1 MTALHRDM
9 GSALLVK
16 TGSGIDPDRW
26 TGTPGDI
33 HECSDINGA
42 RWLNNEQPI
51 SPAVPAIRQA
61 IKDDV
66 FEQSGAQD
74 SLRGERSKNV
84 SAGYAL
90 RQLQEREERRI
101 APARNKFEN
110 AVAEVGEKVIAC
122 FRECV
127 ENVGE
132 DMMGYLKRCASGEF
146 LPDEA
151 VSFLTRDIE
160 LGVDIKVEAGS
171 MQVESKATKQFNLLD
186 LVQKTAF
193 GQRLATDVKVQD
205 DFLKEFGAETL
216 RGFSGAHRDRAAN
229 ENELFTDMLKL
240 GPDRIGQSAPIVI
253 FEDDDNIHL
262 AEHTDFIVR
271 NATELMS
278 NPAIIQLVLTHAEQ
292 HRIQGKAKQ
301 GEAPPQAANMVAMAQ
316 GAARR
321 QPLDPQAVQAEAQQ
335 RKLAPPPAGS
345 PSAAPTEP
353 GTAPAGKPPAEAPPQ
368 PPPPGGQ

>member
-1 MTALHRDM
+1 
-9 GSALLVK
+9 
-16 TGSGIDPDRW
+16 
-26 TGTPGDI
+26 
-33 HECSDINGA
+33 
-42 RWLNNEQPI
+42 
-51 SPAVPAIRQA
+51 
-61 IKDDV
+61 
-66 FEQSGAQD
+66 
-74 SLRGERSKNV
+74 
-84 SAGYAL
+84 
-90 RQLQEREERRI
+90 
-101 APARNKFEN
+101 
-110 AVAEVGEKVIAC
+110 VAEVGEKVIAC